1 MSRKVR
7 FVVGAVVGLVVCG
20 AFYIMSDGSTAEG
33 RRPMAAQID
42 INALTAGAKSLPVQ
56 QFAAF

>member
-7 FVVGAVVGLVVCG
+7 FAIGAVVGLVMSG
-20 AFYIMSDGSTAEG
+20 TFYVILDGSTAEV

-42 INALTAGAKSLPVQ
+42 INNLTAGAKNLPVQ